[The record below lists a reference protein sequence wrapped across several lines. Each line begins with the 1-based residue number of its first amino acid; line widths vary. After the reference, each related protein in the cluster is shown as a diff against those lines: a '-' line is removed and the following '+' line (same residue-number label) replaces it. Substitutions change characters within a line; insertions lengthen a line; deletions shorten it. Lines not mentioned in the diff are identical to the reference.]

1 MRIDV
6 GNVDPIEVGIL
17 APSGRFLF
25 LLNSETQCQGVSA
38 TGGRVVVTP
47 AAAAGMYWDAE
58 GKEHV
63 VAAFS
68 EVGTFTIYVSDNL
81 ETEQDGAFGTKHR
94 YVNPHPSHMVVS
106 AGACQ
111 KRKS

>member
-1 MRIDV
+1 MD
-6 GNVDPIEVGIL
+6 
-17 APSGRFLF
+17 
-25 LLNSETQCQGVSA
+25 SETQCEGVSA
-38 TGGRVVVTP
+38 TGGRVVITP
-47 AAAAGMYWDAE
+47 AISAGMYWDAE

-68 EVGTFTIYVSDNL
+68 EVGTFRIYVSDNL
-81 ETEQDGAFGTKHR
+81 ETEQDGALATKHR
-94 YVNPHPSHMVVS
+94 YVKQHPSHMVVS